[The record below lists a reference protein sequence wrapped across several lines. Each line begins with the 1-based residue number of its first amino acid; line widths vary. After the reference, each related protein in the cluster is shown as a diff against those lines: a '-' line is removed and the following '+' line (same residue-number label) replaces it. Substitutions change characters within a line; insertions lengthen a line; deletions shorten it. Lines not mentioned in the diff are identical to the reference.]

1 MKSAF
6 SLTLRI
12 AILVGLAGTI
22 PGTAQAS
29 DWDRSALLDGPGS
42 PKAELQERGITVDA
56 WLTQFYQGIIAGE
69 GDQPY

>member
-29 DWDRSALLDGPGS
+29 DWDRSALLEDRAVPRQSYRSGAS
-42 PKAELQERGITVDA
+42 PSTLG
-56 WLTQFYQGIIAGE
+56 
-69 GDQPY
+69 